1 MKALKVGVVVLSV
14 TLMVCGC
21 NSPQDNGETTI
32 PAETTTEK
40 IPETTTVAET
50 TIEVESSDDY
60 EGEEE
65 YYSFEKDIT
74 NGNVDI
80 TMIVDNKIK
89 FLINAKADSTDKA
102 TIMYLA
108 IINVI
113 KGMENTDALVIVDTD
128 SGSVSYTQADGE
140 LTSISSTDK
149 NGNTIL
155 ALPDWLNQNID
166 MTLEDNVNCYNDVL
180 NVFSEFALS
189 NKGVETSDMEN
200 VQETT
205 TNIVTTTQQNED
217 IEILAEYTLADGI
230 GWYTYHFLVIKNNT
244 NKTLNVKTSSK
255 AYAEDGSI
263 LSVANSEFD
272 ALGSECTSVITEAFE
287 TSSEISSYDTKITT
301 KTDGWY
307 DSVIEDL
314 SYTESIIK
322 DGVIY
327 EVTNNGDKAA
337 EFVEGYVLFFNGNN
351 LADWDYS
358 YFTDDDYEIKPGD
371 TISKQLSC
379 YKAFDRVEF
388 YLDGRR

>member
-1 MKALKVGVVVLSV
+1 MRRLKIGAIILSAA
-14 TLMVCGC
+14 LMVCGC
-21 NSPQDNGETTI
+21 NGPQGNTEATT
-32 PAETTTEK
+32 PTETTTEK

-314 SYTESIIK
+314 SYTESINKGWCDI
-322 DGVIY
+322 
-327 EVTNNGDKAA
+327 
-337 EFVEGYVLFFNGNN
+337 
-351 LADWDYS
+351 
-358 YFTDDDYEIKPGD
+358 
-371 TISKQLSC
+371 
-379 YKAFDRVEF
+379 
-388 YLDGRR
+388 

>member
-1 MKALKVGVVVLSV
+1 MKALKAGVVVLSV
-14 TLMVCGC
+14 ALIVCGC
-21 NSPQDNGETTI
+21 NSPQGNTETTT
-32 PAETTTEK
+32 PTETTTEK

-89 FLINAKADSTDKA
+89 FLINSKADSTDKA

-217 IEILAEYTLADGI
+217 IEILAEYTL
-230 GWYTYHFLVIKNNT
+230 VI
-244 NKTLNVKTSSK
+244 
-255 AYAEDGSI
+255 
-263 LSVANSEFD
+263 F
-272 ALGSECTSVITEAFE
+272 
-287 TSSEISSYDTKITT
+287 
-301 KTDGWY
+301 
-307 DSVIEDL
+307 
-314 SYTESIIK
+314 
-322 DGVIY
+322 
-327 EVTNNGDKAA
+327 
-337 EFVEGYVLFFNGNN
+337 
-351 LADWDYS
+351 
-358 YFTDDDYEIKPGD
+358 
-371 TISKQLSC
+371 
-379 YKAFDRVEF
+379 
-388 YLDGRR
+388 